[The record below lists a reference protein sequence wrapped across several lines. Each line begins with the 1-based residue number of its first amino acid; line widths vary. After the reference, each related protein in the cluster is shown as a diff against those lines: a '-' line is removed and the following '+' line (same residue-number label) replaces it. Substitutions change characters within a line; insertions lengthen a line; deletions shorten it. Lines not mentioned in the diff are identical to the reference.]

1 MKILRKNEKEDK
13 EKTRRKEKKNI
24 KNRFRANN
32 YFYILL
38 QSHIR
43 NEACDS
49 GRIWGIRLMLMF
61 DVDVSFDKE
70 RSM

>member
-1 MKILRKNEKEDK
+1 MRKNEKEDK
-13 EKTRRKEKKNI
+13 EKNRRKKKKRNI
-24 KNRFRANN
+24 KNRFRVNN